1 MNLVIWDSLAQS
13 ERRIV
18 RGAALMGVVGKVQKE
33 AGVLHVIAERL
44 FDHSELLGDIATRS
58 RDFQ

>member
-1 MNLVIWDSLAQS
+1 
-13 ERRIV
+13 
-18 RGAALMGVVGKVQKE
+18 
-33 AGVLHVIAERL
+33 VLHVIAERL

>member
-1 MNLVIWDSLAQS
+1 VIWDSLAQS

-18 RGAALMGVVGKVQKE
+18 RASALMGVVGKVQKE
-33 AGVLHVIAERL
+33 GDVLHVIAERL
-44 FDHSELLGDIATRS
+44 FDHSEWLGGIATRS